1 MNGWV
6 HSFYFGFCFRAGVV
20 STLAG
25 GQYGYLDGTGTAAK
39 FRYVRSLVVNG
50 NGAIFVVDPNNCRV
64 RMVTTSGIQL
74 FYQFL

>member
-1 MNGWV
+1 M
-6 HSFYFGFCFRAGVV
+6 V

-39 FRYVRSLVVNG
+39 FKYVRSLVVNG
-50 NGAIFVVDPNNCRV
+50 AIFAVDPDNYRV

-74 FYQFL
+74 FYCSINSFDDFKMNGWMCF